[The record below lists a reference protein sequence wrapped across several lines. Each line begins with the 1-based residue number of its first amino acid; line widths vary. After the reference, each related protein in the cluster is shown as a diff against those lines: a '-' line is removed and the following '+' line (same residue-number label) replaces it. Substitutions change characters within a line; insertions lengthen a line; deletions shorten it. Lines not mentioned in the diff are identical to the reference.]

1 MKPDYYNLPMPES
14 VEAPDWRSAA
24 SLRMLNMCRAVFS
37 AISPPN
43 TFSSAPPEE
52 DQHIIFM
59 ERRIL
64 KSKEIQKGSV
74 EKPDMGKSFLIYE
87 EMRKYPI

>member
-1 MKPDYYNLPMPES
+1 MPES
-14 VEAPDWRSAA
+14 VEVPDWRSAA

-43 TFSSAPPEE
+43 TFSSAPREE

-59 ERRIL
+59 KQLSVGDPDLEPDLHVFGPPGSGSDSGSFPFLRKVLSRL
-64 KSKEIQKGSV
+64 K
-74 EKPDMGKSFLIYE
+74 
-87 EMRKYPI
+87 